1 MLIFQ
6 EFHPPL
12 KTGGIAMLKNFK
24 ISKKLLV
31 GFVTILIITTF
42 LGAFGLY
49 ELSLVKNETN
59 KITTNWLPAVYAIS
73 DMNTNTSDFRIQ
85 EYRHIL
91 TYTDNGMDEV
101 ERDMKSLLSTF
112 NKHKVFY
119 ETTISQDEERRLWE
133 SMNKNWDNYLLEHE
147 KLMKVSRKNLTDSA
161 RKMMSESKKLFDD
174 ASSDLIKLVELNNRG
189 GQDATISVNSVFSSA
204 FVYISVIILICI
216 AIGILIATFTAR
228 LISSGIIKIK
238 KAAQEIAEGDFS
250 GKLSIDSE
258 DEIGELAKSFQQMK
272 QALGLLIEDT
282 NMLVDN
288 AVQGKLTVRADTSRH
303 YGEYKK
309 IIKGVNS
316 TLDSVVNPLN
326 VAAKYIDQ
334 ISKGNI
340 PAKIEETYFGDF
352 NFIKT
357 NLNQCIDA
365 INLLIEDTNM
375 LSVAAIEG
383 KLGARA
389 NAQKHTG
396 DYRKI
401 VEGVNN
407 TLDAVVGPLNVA
419 ADYVAK
425 ISIGEIPPVITQ
437 HYNGEFNQIKNNLNL
452 LIGALSQII
461 EKAKLVAKGD
471 LTIVMSKRSDK
482 DELIQA
488 LIEMVDAIAYVVA
501 QVQNAADNVASG
513 SVEMSATTEQLT
525 QGASE
530 QASAA
535 EEVSSSM
542 DQMVANINQN
552 SDNAQQTERI
562 ALKAATD
569 IQQSSK
575 AVEQT
580 VVSMK
585 NIADKISV
593 VSEIANK
600 IDLLAINAAI
610 EAARAG
616 EHGKGFAVVAGEV
629 RKLAERSQTAAIQ
642 INEMSKS
649 SVVIAEKSGIL
660 LAELV
665 PDIQKTARLV
675 QEIAASSIEQN
686 SGASQVNNAIQQ
698 LNQVTQQNAAS
709 AEELSTNAEELSS
722 MAESLKETISFFKT
736 NQQKDQESKQNRPS
750 SFKKTSKIAHI
761 NLSNE
766 KNRGVKLNL
775 DQRKPREN
783 DYESF

>member
-1 MLIFQ
+1 
-6 EFHPPL
+6 
-12 KTGGIAMLKNFK
+12 MLKNFK

-31 GFVTILIITTF
+31 GFATILIITTF
-42 LGAFGLY
+42 LGIFGLY

-73 DMNTNTSDFRIQ
+73 DMNTNSSDFRIQ

-91 TYTDNGMDEV
+91 TYTDEGMDEV
-101 ERDMKSLLSTF
+101 ERDMKSLLATF
-112 NKHKVFY
+112 NKHKAFY
-119 ETTISQDEERRLWE
+119 ETTISLDEERRLWE

-161 RKMMSESKKLFDD
+161 RKMITESRKLFDD
-174 ASSDLIKLVELNNRG
+174 ASSDLIKLVQMNNKG
-189 GQDATISVNSVFSSA
+189 GEDATLSVNSVFSSA
-204 FVYISVIILICI
+204 FVYITVIILISIIIGIFI
-216 AIGILIATFTAR
+216 AIFTAR
-228 LISSGIIKIK
+228 LISSGVVKIK
-238 KAAQEIAEGDFS
+238 QAAQEIADGDFS
-250 GKLSIDSE
+250 GKLTIDSE
-258 DEIGELAKSFQQMK
+258 DEIGELAKSFSQMK
-272 QALGLLIEDT
+272 SALGLLIEDT

-288 AVQGKLTVRADTSRH
+288 AVQGKLAVRADTSRH
-303 YGEYKK
+303 KGEYKK

-334 ISKGNI
+334 ISKGNM
-340 PAKIEETYFGDF
+340 PAKIEETYYGDF
-352 NFIKT
+352 NQIKT
-357 NLNQCIDA
+357 NLNQCIEA
-365 INLLIEDTNM
+365 INLLIEDANM
-375 LSVAAIEG
+375 LSAAAVEG
-383 KLGARA
+383 KLTTRA
-389 NAQKHTG
+389 NAQKHKG

-407 TLDAVVGPLNVA
+407 TLDAVVDPLNVA
-419 ADYVAK
+419 AEYIAK
-425 ISIGEIPPVITQ
+425 ISIGEIPPIITQ
-437 HYNGEFNQIKNNLNL
+437 HYNGEFNLIKNNLNL
-452 LIGALSQII
+452 LIKALTQII

-471 LTIVMSKRSDK
+471 LTIEMNKRSDK

-488 LIEMVDAIAYVVA
+488 LIEMVNAIAYVVSE
-501 QVQNAADNVASG
+501 VQNAADNVAAG
-513 SVEMSATTEQLT
+513 SMQMSATTEQLT

-535 EEVSSSM
+535 EEVSSLM
-542 DQMVANINQN
+542 DEMVANINQN

-562 ALKAATD
+562 AIKAAND

-629 RKLAERSQTAAIQ
+629 RKLAERSQAAAIQ

-660 LAELV
+660 LSELV

-675 QEIAASSIEQN
+675 QEIAASGIEQN

-709 AEELSTNAEELSS
+709 AEELSTSTEELSG

-736 NQQKDQESKQNRPS
+736 NVEKNEGFRESKHQTPN
-750 SFKKTSKIAHI
+750 FKKKPTIAHI
-761 NLSNE
+761 NLAQN
-766 KNRGVKLNL
+766 KPKGIKLNM
-775 DQRKPREN
+775 DQKKTNES